1 MKTHATY
8 LAELRD
14 EVKNLEKDKEE
25 MKIKIKELENARKN
39 T

>member
-14 EVKNLEKDKEE
+14 KVKEIEIDKEKL
-25 MKIKIKELENARKN
+25 KIKIEEIENAKKN
-39 T
+39 I